1 MQVLQPRYCRNNI
14 GLGYA
19 AFARHYLRYHFCF
32 LFLRVLRCFS
42 SPRSPSL
49 RNTCKQVG
57 CPIRTLTAQHSLAT
71 PRKFSQLGTSFIA
84 SQNLGIP
91 RAPLNTFVVFLLNI
105 ASFTLLQTKTFY
117 TIHLIVKELF
127 MD

>member
-1 MQVLQPRYCRNNI
+1 MQVLQPQYCRNNP

-32 LFLRVLRCFS
+32 LFLKVLRCFS
-42 SPRSPSL
+42 SPRSLSL

-57 CPIRTLTAQHSLAT
+57 CPIRILTDQRFLAT
-71 PRKFSQLGTSFIA
+71 PRKISQLGTSFIA

-91 RAPLNTFVVFLLNI
+91 RAPLNTFVVFLLK
-105 ASFTLLQTKTFY
+105 LLYLYYYK
-117 TIHLIVKELF
+117 
-127 MD
+127 